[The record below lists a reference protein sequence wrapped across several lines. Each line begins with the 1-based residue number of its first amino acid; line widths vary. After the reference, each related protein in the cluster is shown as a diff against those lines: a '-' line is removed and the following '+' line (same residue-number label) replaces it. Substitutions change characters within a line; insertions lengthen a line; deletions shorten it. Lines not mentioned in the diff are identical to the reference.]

1 VQTNRTK
8 AKLKD
13 GETVFGCFV
22 RYPEP
27 SLAEMMGY
35 QGWDF
40 LVFDAEH
47 GVLDPREC
55 ENLVRAAE
63 LRGVTPMV
71 RLTTNQPPVTL
82 RFMDSGAQGVHV
94 PWVNTVP
101 EAETAVRS
109 VKYYPRGTRGLAGV
123 RAADFGQTV
132 PLGEY
137 VKLANSETLV
147 VLQIETVE
155 AVQCLPEIVEVDGV
169 DVIFIGP
176 MDLSQSLG
184 VPGQPQHPSV
194 LDVMQ
199 RICDVVL
206 SSKAALG
213 IMTGNAKSAREWQT
227 RGARYIATTIESLM
241 NPAAREYLR
250 LARE

>member
-1 VQTNRTK
+1 MQPNKTK
-8 AKLKD
+8 AKLKA
-13 GETVFGCFV
+13 GEAVFGCFI

-63 LRGVTPMV
+63 LRGVTAMV
-71 RLTTNQPPVTL
+71 RLTTNQPPITL

-94 PWVNTVP
+94 PWVNTVLDA
-101 EAETAVRS
+101 EAAVRS
-109 VKYYPRGTRGLAGV
+109 VKYYPRGIRGLAGV
-123 RAADFGQTV
+123 RAADFGQTM
-132 PLGEY
+132 PLGDY
-137 VKLANSETLV
+137 VKQANAETLV

-155 AVQCLPEIVEVDGV
+155 AVKCLPEIVEIDGV
-169 DVIFIGP
+169 DVVFIGP

-194 LDVMQ
+194 LEVMQ
-199 RICDVVL
+199 RICEVVL
-206 SSKAALG
+206 SSKVALG
-213 IMTGNAKSAREWQT
+213 IMTGNAKSAREWQA
-227 RGARYIATTIESLM
+227 RGARYISTTIESLL
-241 NPAAREYLR
+241 NPAAREYLNR
-250 LARE
+250 ARE